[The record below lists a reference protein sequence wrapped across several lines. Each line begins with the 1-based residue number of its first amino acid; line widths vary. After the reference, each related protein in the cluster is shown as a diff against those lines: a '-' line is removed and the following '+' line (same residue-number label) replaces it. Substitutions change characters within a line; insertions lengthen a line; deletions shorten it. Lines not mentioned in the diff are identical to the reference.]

1 MISPLR
7 QAQDGQLLHNQDI
20 PLRRA
25 QDRLY
30 ELGNLLHVPLA
41 QETPS
46 LLIVED
52 DEALAS
58 YLAGSMIA
66 EGYRVV
72 CARTRTEALT
82 IQPQPLLALVDLGL
96 PPAENR
102 ISEGMF
108 LIDALLANEPHSKI
122 IVITGQDEESA
133 AFEAVRRGAFDFLS
147 KPSAMVDV
155 KAAVKRAQLFLHH
168 EVHLS
173 ESGEARLHL
182 TVRLANGPKDSAD
195 AVEEQMVRG
204 ALADAHGNV
213 TEAARRLGLVR
224 ENLYYYLK
232 KYGIQPH
239 RA

>member
-1 MISPLR
+1 MI
-7 QAQDGQLLHNQDI
+7 AQHHPTGAFHAAHAQGI
-20 PLRRA
+20 PA
-25 QDRLY
+25 
-30 ELGNLLHVPLA
+30 
-41 QETPS
+41 

-52 DEALAS
+52 DEALAG
-58 YLAGSMIA
+58 YLASVMED

-72 CARTRTEALT
+72 CAHSRPEALA
-82 IQPQPLLALVDLGL
+82 IHPQPLLALVDLGL

-147 KPSAMVDV
+147 KPAAMIDV
-155 KAAVKRAQLFLHH
+155 KAAVKRATLFLHH
-168 EVHLS
+168 EEHLS
-173 ESGEARLHL
+173 EDGEARLHL
-182 TVRLANGPKDSAD
+182 TIRLANGPKDTAD

-204 ALADAHGNV
+204 TLADTHGNV

-224 ENLYYYLK
+224 ENMYYYLK
-232 KYGIQPH
+232 KYGIQLN
-239 RA
+239 RT